1 MYDKTTH
8 STALFYNQQ
17 HYDLGEIYRSFVAK
31 VKTHVLKPPS
41 DRGDF
46 FSWMLISKETGPLYC
61 SEEADFEKS
70 DECQH
75 MIGFSLQK
83 GWLDKPEEMLKP
95 RMSPFNANYI
105 HYAIMRKDAETDP
118 VKMNLEK
125 GLEASKEKF
134 KALLKKGG
142 PKQEYQMGI
151 MTHISQEE
159 FGFQFPTN
167 FPAGPMSKADK
178 MNQIE
183 EMLADYCQKTEG
195 VFKKQATNEEE
206 AGLITLAQMQEKAK

>member
-1 MYDKTTH
+1 
-8 STALFYNQQ
+8 
-17 HYDLGEIYRSFVAK
+17 
-31 VKTHVLKPPS
+31 
-41 DRGDF
+41 
-46 FSWMLISKETGPLYC
+46 MLISKETGPLYC

-95 RMSPFNANYI
+95 RMSPYNANYI

-118 VKMNLEK
+118 VKVNLEK

-167 FPAGPMSKADK
+167 FPAGPMSKAEK
-178 MNQIE
+178 MN
-183 EMLADYCQKTEG
+183 
-195 VFKKQATNEEE
+195 
-206 AGLITLAQMQEKAK
+206 